1 MNTKGGKFGK
11 RKGDGYERELAK
23 YLDQKLFGTTGQ
35 ISRMPLSG
43 GGSHLGG
50 GGRADLLGTPTVWV
64 EAKRTEKFSP
74 YAAMAQAENGLAASK
89 TKGEVPVVISRK
101 NNMPTADSLVVMKLS
116 DWIELYSEWLNACG
130 WDTYDEEEM
139 DIQITFDEPKLVTSQ
154 DDKDEKVVQLF
165 KPKIAP
171 LIINNEED

>member
-1 MNTKGGKFGK
+1 MNNKSGKFGK

-23 YLDQKLFGTTGQ
+23 YLDQKLFGSTGQ

-50 GGRADLLGTPTVWV
+50 GGRADLLGTPTIWV

-74 YAAMAQAENGLAASK
+74 YAAMAQAENGLIASK

-101 NNMPTADSLVVMKLS
+101 NNTPTADSLVVMKLG
-116 DWIELYSEWLNACG
+116 DWIELYSEWLRACG
-130 WDTYDEEEM
+130 YETYDEEEM
-139 DIQITFDEPKLVTSQ
+139 HIQVTFDEPRIVPSVR

-165 KPKIAP
+165 KPK
-171 LIINNEED
+171 NNEED